1 MNELALLQNYQLVAA
16 LLFGIGLV
24 GFLVRRN
31 MIIMFLCAELMLQGI
46 SLSLVSFGRYHN
58 DWGGQMMV
66 IFIIAVAAC
75 EAGIALA
82 LILMLYHRRHSLDVA
97 IWQNLRED
105 NQPPFVDVEV
115 PEEIEEGQVWP
126 HLTPAGHE
134 QEESEADK
142 YHRTNV

>member
-1 MNELALLQNYQLVAA
+1 MNELVLLQNYQLIAA

-31 MIIMFLCAELMLQGI
+31 MIIMFLCAELMLQGV
-46 SLSLVSFGRYHN
+46 SLSLVAFGRYHN
-58 DWGGQMMV
+58 DWGGQMLV

-97 IWQNLRED
+97 AWQNLRED

-115 PEEIEEGQVWP
+115 PEELDEEPLWP

-134 QEESEADK
+134 QAENEEDK

>member
-1 MNELALLQNYQLVAA
+1 MNELVLLQNYQLIAA

-31 MIIMFLCAELMLQGI
+31 MIIMFLCAELMLQGV
-46 SLSLVSFGRYHN
+46 SLSLVAFGRYHN
-58 DWGGQMMV
+58 DWGGQMLV

-82 LILMLYHRRHSLDVA
+82 LILMLYHRRHTLDVA

-105 NQPPFVDVEV
+105 NQPPFIDVEV
-115 PEEIEEGQVWP
+115 PEEIDEEPLWP
-126 HLTPAGHE
+126 GLTPAGHE
-134 QEESEADK
+134 QEQEERDK
-142 YHRTNV
+142 FHRTNV